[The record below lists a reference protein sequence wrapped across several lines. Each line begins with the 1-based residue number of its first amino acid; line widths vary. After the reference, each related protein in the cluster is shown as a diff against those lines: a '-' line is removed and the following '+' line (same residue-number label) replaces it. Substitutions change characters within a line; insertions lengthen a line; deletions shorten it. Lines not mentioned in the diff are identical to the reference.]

1 MTFALSLHIGATHIH
16 VCPTLVVYCL
26 YSTPTSLYTYT
37 IYHPYIH
44 AHLCLSPRLGFI
56 LPCSLLA
63 QVCMETK
70 ELTTSLS
77 AADASLC
84 LPLCGFALRAYGS
97 VVLVVCHCICIRC
110 LCVSRADSVAAYLAD
125 GTPFAAVLVS
135 PCAFCLLSEWF
146 AWFSWHPSPPLLSL
160 SPMHLLSA
168 LLRFSVWRDTHFI
181 PLCTILV
188 TAALYGGC

>member
-1 MTFALSLHIGATHIH
+1 M
-16 VCPTLVVYCL
+16 
-26 YSTPTSLYTYT
+26 YSTSPSSSVCFPSHLCSLYT
-37 IYHPYIH
+37 IYSPYIH
-44 AHLCLSPRLGFI
+44 VRLCLLPRLGFI

-70 ELTTSLS
+70 VLTTSLS
-77 AADASLC
+77 AADASLS

-97 VVLVVCHCICIRC
+97 VVLVVCHCICIWC

-146 AWFSWHPSPPLLSL
+146 AWFPWHPSPPLLSL

-168 LLRFSVWRDTHFI
+168 HLRFSVWRDTHFI
-181 PLCTILV
+181 PLCTILI